1 MPTAAKR
8 WDRRHQTKNAASFE
22 QSEVNIMKRFA
33 LPLSAAL
40 LAATALTAMPAAA
53 QTVLSLDEVPVGE
66 LDPGKASD
74 YADSILMFNVYD
86 TLVLPT
92 QGAPGYSPHLAEGW
106 EVDGNDFIVSLRQ
119 DVTFQSGNAM
129 TSEDVVFSYERMK
142 ALGQGLSFL
151 FQNVTSVEAVDDYT
165 VRFNLDAP
173 YSPFIASLVRLPIV
187 DKQLIMD
194 NLGDGD
200 GEMGDWGQAFLSEN
214 GAGTG
219 AYVVVSHNPQEETVM
234 EKNADYFLGVPDA
247 APDTVRLRYGLE
259 AATVRTLIAQ
269 NEHDISSQWLP
280 PEVLRSLAGTGAQLL
295 EETGGGAFY
304 VKLNTTKAPL
314 DDVNCRRA
322 LVNAFDYD
330 AALRMVAITDD
341 AAQGSP
347 STGAIPVGMFGA
359 NPADQILVRDM
370 DAAREYLE
378 ACEYDPADFT
388 LELSWI
394 AEVPIEERF
403 ALLMQSNFNELG
415 FNSEIQRVPWAMFT
429 DLVSSPET
437 TPHISQIFVNAV
449 TGDPDTLL
457 YPMYHSSVAGTWQS
471 PEYLN
476 DPEVDELLERGRTA
490 MTDEEREEAYSA
502 LNARLMEVAATI
514 YGYDRQSIFAASNR
528 VNVPALS
535 SPDYAFGLDGMGFSF
550 RLMEMTTE

>member
-1 MPTAAKR
+1 M
-8 WDRRHQTKNAASFE
+8 Q
-22 QSEVNIMKRFA
+22 RFA

-40 LAATALTAMPAAA
+40 LAATALTAAPAVA

-74 YADSILMFNVYD
+74 YADSMLMFNVYD
-86 TLVLPT
+86 TLVLPN
-92 QGAPGYSPHLAEGW
+92 QGEPGYSPHLAEGW
-106 EVDGNDFIVSLRQ
+106 EVDGNDFIVALRQ
-119 DVTFQSGNAM
+119 DVRFQSGNPM
-129 TSEDVVFSYERMK
+129 TAEDVVFSFDRMK
-142 ALGQGLSFL
+142 ALGAGLSFL
-151 FQNVTSVEAVDDYT
+151 FENVTSAEAVDDHT
-165 VRFNLDAP
+165 VRFNLDEP
-173 YSPFIASLVRLPIV
+173 YSPFIASLVRLPII
-187 DKQLIMD
+187 DKQLVME

-200 GEMGDWGQAFLSEN
+200 GEMGDWGEAFLSDN

-219 AYVVVSHNPQEETVM
+219 AYVVVSHNPQDETVM
-234 EKNADYFLGVPDA
+234 EKNEDYFLGVPDA
-247 APDTVRLRYGLE
+247 APDRVRLRYGLE

-280 PEVLRSLAGTGAQLL
+280 PEVLRSLAQGGAQLL

-304 VKLNTTKAPL
+304 IKLNTTKAPL
-314 DDVNCRRA
+314 DDINCRLA
-322 LVNAFDYD
+322 LANAFDY
-330 AALRMVAITDD
+330 AAAIQMVAVIDD
-341 AAQGSP
+341 VAQGSP

-359 NPADQILVRDM
+359 NPADEILTRDM
-370 DAAREYLE
+370 DAAREHLE

-403 ALLMQSNFNELG
+403 ALLMQSNFAELG

-429 DLVSSPET
+429 DLVTSPET
-437 TPHISQIFVNAV
+437 TPHVSQIFVNAV

-457 YPMYHSSVAGTWQS
+457 YPMYHSSVRGTWQS
-471 PEYLN
+471 PEYLD

-490 MTDEEREEAYSA
+490 MTDEEREEAYRA
-502 LNARLMEVAATI
+502 LNERLMEIAATI

-528 VNVPALS
+528 VKAPALS
-535 SPDYAFGLDGMGFSF
+535 DPEHAFGLDGMGFSF
-550 RLMEMTTE
+550 RLMEMTAE